1 KPLHSAPSPQPG
13 ALSPYSAFRRILH
26 QQREAARYAPP
37 QSNAIWPFPVIKS
50 FFFVL
55 RLVVAWFLAVL
66 LVGMMWS
73 ELPLLGRVEWPIVLL
88 GMATMA
94 LVVAGALSHLGRVRL
109 IAGHVDK

>member
-1 KPLHSAPSPQPG
+1 CTRPRRPVATGTIWRRCPDPKAWPLKPLHSAPSPQPG

-55 RLVVAWFLAVL
+55 RLVIAWFLAVL

-88 GMATMA
+88 G
-94 LVVAGALSHLGRVRL
+94 
-109 IAGHVDK
+109 